1 MLVQVIQSRLG
12 SEGSLYGNDL
22 LGLMLEACIPTE
34 HGGKQQQISLS
45 MDEIIH
51 ECKTFFFAGHET
63 TALLLT
69 WTVFL
74 LSVYPEWQE
83 RLRKEVLREF
93 GKDNP
98 SGDNLSK
105 LKEARKLIHTLI
117 LDFFSVSIFK
127 KKDYGFLPFMEQ
139 LCCITMFDCY
149 CSILTTCAYFQRY
162 LKTSSANYDMT
173 YVADDNGSP
182 CP

>member
-1 MLVQVIQSRLG
+1 
-12 SEGSLYGNDL
+12 
-22 LGLMLEACIPTE
+22 MLEACIPTE

-117 LDFFSVSIFK
+117 LDFFFC
-127 KKDYGFLPFMEQ
+127 FL
-139 LCCITMFDCY
+139 
-149 CSILTTCAYFQRY
+149 FQKERFWLHPIY
-162 LKTSSANYDMT
+162 ENSC
-173 YVADDNGSP
+173 VALQ
-182 CP
+182 CLIVTAAF

>member
-1 MLVQVIQSRLG
+1 
-12 SEGSLYGNDL
+12 
-22 LGLMLEACIPTE
+22 MLEACIPTE

-117 LDFFSVSIFK
+117 LDFFFSVSIFK

-162 LKTSSANYDMT
+162 LKTSST
-173 YVADDNGSP
+173 
-182 CP
+182 

>member
-1 MLVQVIQSRLG
+1 
-12 SEGSLYGNDL
+12 
-22 LGLMLEACIPTE
+22 MLEACIPTE

-51 ECKTFFFAGHET
+51 EYKTFIFAGHET

-149 CSILTTCAYFQRY
+149 CSILTTCAYFQSY